1 MQVRLFV
8 ETFDTLV
15 QPIGFQ
21 VLKADSHK
29 ALDEKKDAY
38 SHGLLVRLQELIFG
52 VMLRF
57 KTSGKFCGLHQSS
70 QGACLR

>member
-1 MQVRLFV
+1 MFV

-29 ALDEKKDAY
+29 ALEEKQDAY
-38 SHGLLVRLQELIFG
+38 THGLLVGRQTPESCPDCIAFQLS
-52 VMLRF
+52 F
-57 KTSGKFCGLHQSS
+57 KAKLAGIPSWLCMASP
-70 QGACLR
+70 